1 MKMTR
6 RKWTKRKW
14 TAGIGLTL
22 LGILGTS
29 LGIATLYGGEGD
41 PKTSDMVV
49 HEWGTFLA
57 MNGSDGVGLEGMYH
71 EEHSLPGFVHARSRD
86 QLRLPS
92 VSLKGETPVI
102 YFYTDRAQ
110 EARIDVKFPK
120 GIWTQWYPQAQ
131 IVAPAFTQ
139 SPSPSQL
146 KDGRIR
152 WRAEIIPANTP
163 GVSVPSTS
171 ADALWNYAREVDA
184 AYVRTHDF
192 TKPNNPTEMDRY
204 IFYRGLGQSNLP
216 LQFTAAEGGTMSLP
230 KEDRFGIKHL
240 FVLRVDG
247 DKASYSYRAEI
258 KPGESIANVIPAE
271 SESKPLAEFT
281 TKLCDD
287 LAARLVESGLYEK
300 EARAMVNTWRS
311 SYFQTPGVRALFVMP
326 QAWTDDFIPLKIT
339 PTPKQTVRVM
349 VGRTELLT
357 PEREQQAEQAIAD
370 LGSNDSAVRQ
380 KAFEALEKQGRYVEP
395 IVRRVMKT
403 TTSEQVKTLCQKLLT
418 AEFVTELKSA
428 LKRVDGTSERL
439 QDDPLHARAQL
450 ALLLSEIGQTS
461 QAKEEGKAVLD
472 LLAKTSVPA
481 MNDADFRSYSRAHA
495 KAMEATGD
503 IKGSAEWYDKFVT
516 FGAQAMNTRECRF
529 CHRDSGPEEAKWFR
543 TWWAGPRYASYV
555 AKGEGL
561 EPAISRLSKDQHTP
575 ASGVRLAYLLE
586 AKGEKAAAEKLWKK
600 LEKEALPQESVAA
613 KN

>member
-1 MKMTR
+1 MKM
-6 RKWTKRKW
+6 TKRKW
-14 TAGIGLTL
+14 TMGISLML
-22 LGILGTS
+22 LGILGAS
-29 LGIATLYGGEGD
+29 LSIATLNGGEGD

-131 IVAPAFTQ
+131 IVAPAITQ

-146 KDGRIR
+146 IDGRIR

-163 GVSVPSTS
+163 GVTVPATS

-192 TKPNNPTEMDRY
+192 TRPNSPTEMERY

-230 KEDRFGIKHL
+230 KDDRFGVKHV

-247 DKASYSYRAEI
+247 DKASYSYRSEL
-258 KPGESIANVIPAE
+258 KPGETIAHVIPAA
-271 SESKPLAEFT
+271 SDAQPIAEFT
-281 TKLCDD
+281 MKLCDD
-287 LAARLVESGLYEK
+287 LAARLIESGLYEK

-357 PEREQQAEQAIAD
+357 SEREQQAEQAIAD

-380 KAFEALEKQGRYVEP
+380 EAFDTLEKQGRYVEP
-395 IVRRVMKT
+395 IVRRVMNAT
-403 TTSEQVKTLCQKLLT
+403 TNSQIKTLCQKLLT
-418 AEFVTELKSA
+418 TEFVTELKSA
-428 LKRVDGTSERL
+428 LKHVEGTSDRL
-439 QDDPLHARAQL
+439 EDNPLHARAQL
-450 ALLLSEIGQTS
+450 ALLLSEIGQAG
-461 QAKEEGKAVLD
+461 QAKEEGKAVLE
-472 LLAKTSVPA
+472 LLAKTSAPA
-481 MNDADFRSYSRAHA
+481 MNDADFRSYARAHA

-503 IKGSAEWYDKFVT
+503 LKGSAEWYDKFVT
-516 FGAQAMNTRECRF
+516 FGAQALNTRECRF

-543 TWWAGPRYASYV
+543 TWWAGPKYASYI
-555 AKGEGL
+555 AKKEGL
-561 EPAISRLSKDQHTP
+561 QQAISRLNKDQRNP
-575 ASGVRLAYLLE
+575 AIGVKLAYLLE
-586 AKGEKAAAEKLWKK
+586 ANGDMAAANTLWNQ
-600 LEKEALPQESVAA
+600 LEKEALPRGDVAA

>member
-1 MKMTR
+1 MKMKKQR
-6 RKWTKRKW
+6 WT
-14 TAGIGLTL
+14 
-22 LGILGTS
+22 LGTCLVLLSFLSAS
-29 LGIATLYGGEGD
+29 LGIATLYGGEED
-41 PKTSDMVV
+41 PKTSDMIV

-57 MNGSDGVGLEGMYH
+57 MNGSDGTALEGMYH

-102 YFYTDRAQ
+102 YFYTDHAQ
-110 EARIDVKFPK
+110 EARIDVRFPK

-163 GVSVPSTS
+163 GVSVPVTS
-171 ADALWNYAREVDA
+171 ADALWNHAREVDA

-192 TKPNNPTEMDRY
+192 TRPNNPTEMERY

-216 LQFTAAEGGTMSLP
+216 LQFTAAENGTLSLP
-230 KEDRFGIKHL
+230 QEDRFGIKHV
-240 FVLRVDG
+240 FVLRVEG
-247 DKASYSYRAEI
+247 DKASYSYRAEL
-258 KPGESIANVIPAE
+258 KPGETIANVIPEA
-271 SESKPLAEFT
+271 SEGKPLPEFT
-281 TKLCDD
+281 KKLCDD

-357 PEREQQAEQAIAD
+357 PDREEQAEQAIAD
-370 LGSNDSAVRQ
+370 LGSSDSAVRQ
-380 KAFEALEKQGRYVEP
+380 KAFETLEQQGRYVEP
-395 IVRRVMKT
+395 LVRRVLKT
-403 TTSEQVKTLCQKLLT
+403 TNSEQVKTLCKKLLT

-428 LKRVDGTSERL
+428 LKSVEGTNERL

-450 ALLLSEIGQTS
+450 ALLLSEIGQAS
-461 QAKEEGKAVLD
+461 QAKEEGKAVLE
-472 LLAKTSVPA
+472 LLAKTPAPA
-481 MNDADFRSYSRAHA
+481 MNDADFRGYARAHA

-503 IKGSAEWYDKFVT
+503 VKGTAEWYDKFVT
-516 FGAQAMNTRECRF
+516 FGAQAATTRECRF

-543 TWWAGPRYASYV
+543 TWWAGPKYASYV
-555 AKGEGL
+555 AKSEGL
-561 EPAISRLSKDQHTP
+561 KQAISRLNQDQHST
-575 ASGVRLAYLLE
+575 ANELKLAYLLE
-586 AKGEKAAAEKLWKK
+586 AQGDQVAASKVWNQ
-600 LEKEALPQESVAA
+600 LEKEALPKEEVAA